1 MRINSIA
8 RAWIATFTLST
19 TLAAIGLAS
28 SMAIASTAQADYPE
42 QDIRLIIPYGPGGA
56 TDILFRLISQEAEK
70 TLGVSIVPVNMA
82 GAGATLG
89 SRYVKNADP
98 DGYTLLGSHDTIALS
113 KLAGTVDYSFDAF
126 EPIALLTQTI
136 NIPTT
141 YADHP
146 VQSAAE
152 IADYVR
158 ENPGKVRFSM
168 IPSSTDH
175 FFWVQFFQEVG
186 IDMADVRLVGYPDT
200 GQQVSA
206 LMAKEVDFAMF
217 NLPSGGAFF
226 EAGTFRA
233 LGIAHPERLDS
244 MPDVPTLREEGIE
257 MDHSTSRGIFA
268 PKGTPQEVLDTIAD
282 AYGQAL
288 ENEEVRSLIENEFG
302 SVVRFLAGDDYQ
314 AFLDKNEAALSAA
327 AENIDFQN

>member
-1 MRINSIA
+1 MTRTKLTH
-8 RAWIATFTLST
+8 TF
-19 TLAAIGLAS
+19 AAIGLA
-28 SMAIASTAQADYPE
+28 AGIALSGTAQADYPE

-56 TDILFRLISQEAEK
+56 TDIIFRLISQEAEQY
-70 TLGVSIVPVNMA
+70 LGESIVPVNMA

-89 SRYVKNADP
+89 SRNVKDASP

-113 KLAGTVDYSFDAF
+113 KLAGTVDYSYDAF

-136 NIPTT
+136 NIPT
-141 YADHP
+141 AHANHE
-146 VQSAAE
+146 VQSADE

-158 ENPGKVRFSM
+158 ENPGQVRFSM

-175 FFWVQFFQEVG
+175 FFWAQFFQEAG

-200 GQQVSA
+200 GEQVSA
-206 LMAKEVDFAMF
+206 LMAEEIDFAMF
-217 NLPSGGAFF
+217 NLPSGGSFF
-226 EAGTFRA
+226 ENDTFRA
-233 LGIAHPERLDS
+233 LGIAHPERLES
-244 MPDVPTLREEGIE
+244 MPDVATLRELGIA

-268 PKGTPQEVLDTIAD
+268 PKGTPQEVLDTIAE

-288 ENEEVRSLIENEFG
+288 ENEEVKSRIENEFG
-302 SVVRFLAGDDYQ
+302 SVVRFLAGDDYLE
-314 AFLDKNEAALSAA
+314 FLDENEAALSAA